1 LNFEAVN
8 LEAVQSSACP
18 HRYASKEAREVLA
31 DVQGRWWRFNLD
43 MASLLL
49 VEKKGVTD
57 HLSKLE
63 CLDTPTRLDEVLKQL
78 EDLEEATHLEQ
89 LQFPSQLCSC
99 MNIINKLYSSKYT
112 HTPEIQSLEKSTS

>member
-1 LNFEAVN
+1 
-8 LEAVQSSACP
+8 
-18 HRYASKEAREVLA
+18 
-31 DVQGRWWRFNLD
+31 

-78 EDLEEATHLEQ
+78 EDLGEATQLEEWYSS
-89 LQFPSQLCSC
+89 LPNREIARVCIS
-99 MNIINKLYSSKYT
+99 INKLYGSKKLS
-112 HTPEIQSLEKSTS
+112 HTRDSKF